1 MISSPIPTSLETL
14 APMAAAMENPLA
26 VSSNVKHFL
35 RHKLCMSFAAHS
47 KRSGKVRLPFA
58 FPLQVVSVHQRV
70 KATSSLY
77 SDCDVDVQEFFTF
90 HILNRYQEILTDPS
104 YAGQFVLM
112 TNPHIGNTG
121 VNPGE

>member
-26 VSSNVKHFL
+26 VASNVKHFL

-58 FPLQVVSVHQRV
+58 FPVSIKICNDPVFPQVDML
-70 KATSSLY
+70 KFISL
-77 SDCDVDVQEFFTF
+77 SGVIRCSAS
-90 HILNRYQEILTDPS
+90 L
-104 YAGQFVLM
+104 
-112 TNPHIGNTG
+112 TG
-121 VNPGE
+121 V